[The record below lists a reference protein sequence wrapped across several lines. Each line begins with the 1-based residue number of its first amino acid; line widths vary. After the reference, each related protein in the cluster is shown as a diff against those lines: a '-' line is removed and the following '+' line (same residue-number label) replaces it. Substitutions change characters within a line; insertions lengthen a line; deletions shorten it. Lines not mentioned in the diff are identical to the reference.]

1 MHHFITSQVKVY
13 YQLKIDNYIYKMF
26 DVILMITTKKKPM
39 IDTQKIMKSKHT
51 S

>member
-1 MHHFITSQVKVY
+1 
-13 YQLKIDNYIYKMF
+13 MF

-39 IDTQKIMKSKHT
+39 IDTQKVTIDTQQIKRTKSKHT